1 MYAYTQSPH
10 WINVVSSNGVVGRG
24 EADWCGTSPCK
35 QPTNTVCSAENRR
48 TRNPYRTGACLLPR
62 FTAAQL
68 HLHCLPG
75 RIEVHK
81 HNLSVSRCVVT
92 RTALS
97 RNHLRK
103 GHVHRAPSHG
113 VVQFVFF
120 SVSMFCMR
128 MGASALNATPKY
140 VAIMTQVIKSSVD
153 TLVSLPV

>member
-1 MYAYTQSPH
+1 MHTLNHHIGLMLFLPMAWLDGVKQTGAEPVPVNNRPTQC
-10 WINVVSSNGVVGRG
+10 VVLKTAVP
-24 EADWCGTSPCK
+24 GTHTEPVR
-35 QPTNTVCSAENRR
+35 VCS
-48 TRNPYRTGACLLPR
+48 R